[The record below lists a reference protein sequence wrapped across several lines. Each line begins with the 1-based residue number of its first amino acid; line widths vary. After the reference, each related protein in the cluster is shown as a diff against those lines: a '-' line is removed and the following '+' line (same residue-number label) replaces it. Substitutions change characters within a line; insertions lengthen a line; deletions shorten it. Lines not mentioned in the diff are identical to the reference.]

1 MPPLPPTPNIALRLE
16 GGHVV
21 PFLGAGVNTR
31 PDPAAVW
38 KKGAPFLPRGAE
50 LSEYLARMNGFPSDD
65 PIDRH
70 DLAKVASYAVEASGR
85 GALRDNLRAVF
96 DRAYEP
102 CAIHDYLASVPANLL
117 IVTTNYDDLTE
128 VAFRRAGRQF
138 HLVVHPTDRQDAEA
152 AVLWWRP
159 GSDEPEEVAPN
170 SLRLKPGEAP
180 IIYKMHGTVYR
191 HPGGRADL
199 IGAPGQ
205 VGEVLAGAAVG
216 AGAGELA
223 EPVEPVE
230 PPRPDRWDSYVI
242 TEDDYVEFLSRMT
255 AQTVV
260 PSHFIQHFQRSQFL
274 FLGYGL
280 NDWNLRV
287 VLRNLRR
294 VLPRGAGAAESP
306 PRSTGPSWAIQYRP
320 SLLETRLWEAREVD
334 IYDMDIDGFVS
345 ALAAE
350 REDSAS

>member
-1 MPPLPPTPNIALRLE
+1 MRTLPPTPNIAAMLQAGR
-16 GGHVV
+16 VV

-38 KKGAPFLPRGAE
+38 KKGSPFLPRGAE
-50 LSEYLARMNGFPSDD
+50 LSEYLAHMNAFPSDD
-65 PIDRH
+65 PLDRR

-85 GALRDNLRAVF
+85 TALRENLRAVF
-96 DRAYEP
+96 EREYEP
-102 CAIHDYLASVPANLL
+102 CAVHHYLASVPSNLL

-128 VAFRRAGRQF
+128 AAFRRAGREF

-159 GSDEPEEVAPN
+159 GRDEPEEVSPN
-170 SLRLKPGEAP
+170 GLRLKPGTAP

-191 HPGGRADL
+191 HAGGRAEL
-199 IGAPGQ
+199 IGVPEA
-205 VGEVLAGAAVG
+205 VEAALAGPAEEDAD
-216 AGAGELA
+216 LA
-223 EPVEPVE
+223 DLPE

-255 AQTVV
+255 AQSVV
-260 PSHFIQHFQRSQFL
+260 PSHFIQHFQRSHFL

-294 VLPRGAGAAESP
+294 AVPGGAGSAQAAP
-306 PRSTGPSWAIQYRP
+306 GAAGPSWAIQYRP
-320 SLLETRLWEAREVD
+320 SVLETRLWEARQVD

-350 REDSAS
+350 REELGT